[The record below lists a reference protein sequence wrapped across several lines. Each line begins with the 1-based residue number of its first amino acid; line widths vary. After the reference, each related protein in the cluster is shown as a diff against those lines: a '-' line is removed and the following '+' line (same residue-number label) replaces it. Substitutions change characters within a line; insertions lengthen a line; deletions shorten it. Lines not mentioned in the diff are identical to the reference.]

1 MANSISKT
9 VQNFID
15 EDLSLQDALQRD
27 YANHSAIARILLP
40 KVQESLE
47 TEVNMESVIT
57 AVKRAKTNYNIL
69 EGKITKVVA
78 GSDLNIRTDMAKVS
92 VHKTKETLE
101 KIRKTLATFQ
111 GEFLQIIEGNTIIT
125 LISDF
130 NSFNQITTIFTP
142 NQIIN
147 QKQDLATIIIR
158 SPNEITYTSGCV
170 QAFYNGLSRRHIN
183 IEETM
188 SCYTETIIV
197 LAMENVSKA
206 FAALTD
212 LIKKA
217 RTKTVIKCGQKTEK
231 VT

>member
-1 MANSISKT
+1 MVNSISKT
-9 VQNFID
+9 VQNIID

-27 YANHSAIARILLP
+27 YANYSAIARILMP
-40 KVQESLE
+40 KIKE
-47 TEVNMESVIT
+47 TVDTDVNLESVIT
-57 AVKRAKTNYNIL
+57 SVKRAKTNYTIL
-69 EGKITKVVA
+69 EGKITQVVA

-101 KIRKTLATFQ
+101 KVRKALATFQ

-130 NSFNQITTIFTP
+130 NSFNEITSIFNQ

-147 QKQDLATIIIR
+147 QKQNLATIIIR
-158 SPNEITYTSGCV
+158 SPDEITYTSGCV
-170 QAFYNGLSRRHIN
+170 QAFYNALSRRHIN

-188 SCYTETIIV
+188 SCFTETIIV

-206 FAALTD
+206 FATLTD
-212 LIKKA
+212 LITQA
-217 RTKTVIKCGQKTEK
+217 RTKTN
-231 VT
+231 